1 MTSFFLNKKASY
13 VIICWQKGG
22 NFMFE
27 KLFRRKKEKKVFVEE
42 EPAVTVTK
50 EGDIYEA
57 VLSDNVPIMKY
68 EELKDECE
76 NGSALNNLHNGLLWD
91 SGADVCKKGT
101 YHIID
106 LGDIVYNFTNHSNK
120 VVVDERI
127 VRDGITYETYLE
139 LTLSNSHYTIS
150 MLEHTADGNTISTR
164 YYDSVKMYG
173 IEGLE
178 LSAKEAFDATNATL
192 ENLNNIDGV
201 TNYLDLELF
210 RSRILEDLRVRLEA
224 QLTQKK
230 D

>member
-1 MTSFFLNKKASY
+1 
-13 VIICWQKGG
+13 
-22 NFMFE
+22 
-27 KLFRRKKEKKVFVEE
+27 
-42 EPAVTVTK
+42 
-50 EGDIYEA
+50 
-57 VLSDNVPIMKY
+57 
-68 EELKDECE
+68 
-76 NGSALNNLHNGLLWD
+76 
-91 SGADVCKKGT
+91 
-101 YHIID
+101 
-106 LGDIVYNFTNHSNK
+106 
-120 VVVDERI
+120 
-127 VRDGITYETYLE
+127 
-139 LTLSNSHYTIS
+139 

-164 YYDSVKMYG
+164 YYDSIKMYG